1 MKDLFIKNR
10 NPYNLRHN
18 SQFSRPV
25 IKSVYNGTEGISSL
39 RQKIWDLVP
48 STIKEVN
55 QLETFKQKMETCK
68 LSLPTLWNTP
78 PKYWLFIEKTLNLKK
93 KNQEIWWK
101 FCLMFCL
108 YFLFSTVPVVFYIT
122 DQEHK
127 RYEWGSVFSPVMPG
141 GNGRDIFIVNWNFLT
156 KFFSFDP
163 TFHRNILASLYLKSV
178 TSVRAYLR
186 DYSFTHTLCKF
197 HDMVSVANLHWGYLL
212 ITGAHIYCHKCGY
225 VTLPRNTIRCATS
238 Y

>member
-1 MKDLFIKNR
+1 MKYTSKILTIYRKDFKSKKEKSG
-10 NPYNLRHN
+10 NLMKILLN
-18 SQFSRPV
+18 VLLILPVFYSSCGLSR
-25 IKSVYNGTEGISSL
+25 S
-39 RQKIWDLVP
+39 W
-48 STIKEVN
+48 
-55 QLETFKQKMETCK
+55 
-68 LSLPTLWNTP
+68 
-78 PKYWLFIEKTLNLKK
+78 
-93 KNQEIWWK
+93 
-101 FCLMFCL
+101 
-108 YFLFSTVPVVFYIT
+108 TVAFYIT

-163 TFHRNILASLYLKSV
+163 SFHRNILASLYLKSV